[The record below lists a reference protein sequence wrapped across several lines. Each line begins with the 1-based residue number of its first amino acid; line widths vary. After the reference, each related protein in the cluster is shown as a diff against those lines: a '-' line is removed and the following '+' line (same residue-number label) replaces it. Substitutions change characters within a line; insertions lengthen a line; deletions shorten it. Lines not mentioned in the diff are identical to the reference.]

1 MATNIPTDDDVRCS
15 YHPDTPT
22 RLRCSRCGKPICPR
36 CGVRTPVGL
45 RCPDCAG
52 VRGLPTYPTATDAL
66 VKAIGLGLVIAVVI
80 GILWSR
86 IPDWGFYLALV
97 LGFGI
102 AEAMAWAV
110 KGKRGADLQI
120 AGIALVVVALVI
132 SRYLLFDRYG
142 LSLGQYSELSDFGKR
157 ELHVRII
164 PDGLFAI
171 MPMLIVWY
179 RFR

>member
-1 MATNIPTDDDVRCS
+1 MTDTTFADDDVRCS
-15 YHPDTPT
+15 YHPDTLT

-45 RCPDCAG
+45 RCPECAG
-52 VRGLPTYPTATDAL
+52 VRGLPTYRTGTGSLA
-66 VKAIGLGLVIAVVI
+66 KAAGLGLLIAVVTGVI
-80 GILWSR
+80 WSR

-97 LGFGI
+97 LGFGL

-110 KGKRGADLQI
+110 RDKRGTDLQLI
-120 AGIALVVVALVI
+120 GIGLVVLTLLI

-142 LSLGQYSELSDFGKR
+142 LSLGDFGDLTDQGR
-157 ELHVRII
+157 RVLHVRIV
-164 PDGLFAI
+164 PDLLIALL
-171 MPMLIVWY
+171 PVLIVWR